1 MQNQNHIM
9 IHELIAC
16 LHSENLLKSQCR
28 LFSTS
33 FKFDSPEQ
41 GGLNFE
47 QLCSYL
53 STISHM
59 AQARV
64 EKITHAGIVYRAAI
78 VCNIVDN
85 TEKYYADLKMDVIFK
100 IKDELIQSVHTEYV
114 ATREELE
121 YFEKTKISSSL
132 VTNVIPS

>member
-1 MQNQNHIM
+1 
-9 IHELIAC
+9 
-16 LHSENLLKSQCR
+16 
-28 LFSTS
+28 
-33 FKFDSPEQ
+33 
-41 GGLNFE
+41 
-47 QLCSYL
+47 
-53 STISHM
+53 M

-64 EKITHAGIVYRAAI
+64 EKITHACIVYRAAI
-78 VCNIVDN
+78 ICNIVDN

-121 YFEKTKISSSL
+121 YFEKTKVTSSL